1 MRFLRPVAHFTFG
14 MDEPRQFSAACLGYL
29 PFIPEQK
36 GAPPPTTHRAST
48 VLEAAEG
55 AMNRWVCDCNDGA
68 AVAASR
74 QLTSPEDPMVNGF
87 VLFIPDYQE
96 NHKRRN

>member
-1 MRFLRPVAHFTFG
+1 MNKHPLSIEKGNA
-14 MDEPRQFSAACLGYL
+14 FSQAGGSLHIWNGRTSAIFCRLLGI

-68 AVAASR
+68 AVAAGR
-74 QLTSPEDPMVNGF
+74 QLTSPEDPMVN
-87 VLFIPDYQE
+87 
-96 NHKRRN
+96 